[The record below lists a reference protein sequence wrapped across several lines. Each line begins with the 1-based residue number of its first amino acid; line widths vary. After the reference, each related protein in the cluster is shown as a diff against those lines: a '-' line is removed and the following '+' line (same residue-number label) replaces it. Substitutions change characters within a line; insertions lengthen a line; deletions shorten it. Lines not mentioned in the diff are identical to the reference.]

1 MAALRGQYRHIPNA
15 LHKPGV
21 RWWEIRAFNGFD
33 DGLIGSFQAYPSWHR
48 ALGYPSSSAIGLLNA
63 AAYIAGLLT
72 APVAGYVADRWG
84 RRWCVRYSAIA
95 GLVATAIGACAGIDD
110 ASGYAF
116 FIVSRIIFGS
126 GLAFCVVISPILLQE
141 LPHPSQRVIIAGLF
155 NTNYA
160 VGNFIAAW
168 LCFGCSYIKNDWS
181 WRTVYIIQIIPAL
194 YLLLAI
200 HFVPESPRWL
210 MSKGREAE
218 ALDFLVKYHGDG
230 NPKDELVLFEFGEM
244 KETLQKEKD
253 LRQDTWREIVS
264 RPGNRHRLYIVL
276 LIVSCQNLSG
286 TAIIQYYYTHIL
298 KLVGITDTQ
307 QVTGLNAG
315 LTFWVWLAAILGVYI
330 VSRVKRR
337 TLLLGA
343 WSALIVVNV
352 AFTVTAAE
360 YTRTGS
366 AAAGERGFRP
376 SSSFR
381 HAHLVADFGGRANIA
396 LLWLYDGAFFI
407 VCGPLFFSYQAECLS
422 YSMRAK
428 GMMLWGMVN
437 KLISIFNA
445 YVNSIA
451 LDEIGWKYYLV
462 YTCILSI
469 QLVGMY
475 FLCVETSGL
484 TLEEISAVFDGPATA
499 PTVDAGPFEAGLHEK
514 KGDTHLARAADGDT
528 LEK

>member
-21 RWWEIRAFNGFD
+21 RWWEIRGLVKLNFFISVVFVGQAFNGFD

-110 ASGYAF
+110 ASGQYAF

-366 AAAGERGFRP
+366 AAAG
-376 SSSFR
+376 
-381 HAHLVADFGGRANIA
+381 RANIA